1 MNRKRLLPNKEAV
14 VVDDFDPMNHEI
26 GPWESFGAD
35 TLLKGQPMDCMAI
48 ANGPVV
54 CYVLTRED
62 MNILYLNEHNPIF
75 QSKPSSDDVKG
86 DFDIEGIIQH
96 PNKDCDISWS
106 SLKNLGCIG
115 RGTFASVH
123 MVQDKANDHRT
134 YALKVITHLPFP
146 LLLYISPSL
155 SYTPAFFDDALLSLF
170 FDDSYY
176 IYIFLFGYIS
186 LVLKGCESYSNEKHA
201 PKEKIRVRNM
211 EFNC

>member
-1 MNRKRLLPNKEAV
+1 
-14 VVDDFDPMNHEI
+14 
-26 GPWESFGAD
+26 
-35 TLLKGQPMDCMAI
+35 
-48 ANGPVV
+48 
-54 CYVLTRED
+54 

-134 YALKVITHLPFP
+134 YALKAVNRIRTKNMHQRRRLGLGTWNSIVKFNQSWFHL
-146 LLLYISPSL
+146 S
-155 SYTPAFFDDALLSLF
+155 
-170 FDDSYY
+170 
-176 IYIFLFGYIS
+176 
-186 LVLKGCESYSNEKHA
+186 VLWCQ
-201 PKEKIRVRNM
+201 
-211 EFNC
+211 